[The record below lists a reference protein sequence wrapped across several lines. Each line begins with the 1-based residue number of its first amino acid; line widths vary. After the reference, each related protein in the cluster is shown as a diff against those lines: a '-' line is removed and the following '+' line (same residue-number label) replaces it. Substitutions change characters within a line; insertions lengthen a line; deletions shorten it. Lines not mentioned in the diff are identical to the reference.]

1 MTDEL
6 SSGGAAYDTDG
17 TETPL
22 EIPAELPILP
32 LRDTVLFPNSFMP
45 LAVAREASVRLI
57 DEATATGRMI
67 GVFTQR
73 EAATEEPLQEDLY
86 TIGTATHI
94 HKMFKLPDGS
104 LRLIVQGLARI
115 RLDGI
120 AQTRPY
126 LRGAVSAAE
135 EVLRDEDHLEIDAL
149 QRNIK
154 SNFQQVVSLSPLLS
168 DDLQALAV
176 NITDPGK
183 LADFIAS
190 SLTTIGTAVKQ
201 EVLDTLDIRARMDSL
216 NRLLIKE
223 LEVLELGSKIQS
235 QVQSEVGKN
244 QREYFLREQM
254 KAIQKELGEGDEQAK
269 EIDELRSKIEAAGMP
284 ESVKKETLR
293 ELDRLSKMPVAAAEY
308 TVSRTYLDWIV
319 ALPWSRRTEDAID
332 LKRTKEVL
340 DADHSGLEKVKD
352 RVLEYLAVR
361 KLNPDVKGPIL
372 CFLGPPGVGKT
383 SLARSIAN
391 SLGRKFVRVSLGGMR
406 DEAEIRGHRRTYI
419 GALPGQVIQGLR
431 RAESKNPVFILDEI
445 DKLGADFRG
454 DPASALLEVL
464 DPEQNNTFRD
474 HYLDVPFDL
483 SEVLFLTT
491 ANVLDPVPPALRDR
505 MEVLELAGYT
515 EEEKLKIALEHL
527 IAKQVKNHGLTEAYV
542 EFTEP
547 AIRSVIRNYTRE
559 AGVRNLEREIG
570 ALCRKIA
577 RRRAEGDETK
587 VTVTAELVNEFLGAP
602 TFLDEEIE
610 NRTKDPGVAVGL
622 AWTPAGG
629 EVLFVEASRMQG
641 AGSLTLTGHLGDVMK
656 ESARTAL
663 SWFRSNA
670 PHYGVDPAFYK
681 DAEIHLHVPSGA
693 IPKDGPSAGVTMVAA
708 LASELTGRAVRG
720 DVAMTGEITLS
731 GRVLPVGG
739 IKEKVLAARRHG
751 VTRSDPAAPEREEH
765 PRGPDRGAAARAD
778 DSLRVGNRRRARA
791 RSDPVVRPDSRG
803 ASAARLLRQNDG
815 ELNGSDHPQ
824 SHHRLHIGD
833 LAATDHIPDVG
844 QRECL
849 RLDVFVFVE
858 CGGFG
863 RIGEAGEAKEDHF
876 LVAITRCRVQRP
888 EPDDRCRHLPD
899 LLMALAP
906 RRLFWRFPGIDAA
919 RGELPEPLADGVAIL
934 PDQDDVARFGDRNQH
949 H

>member
-1 MTDEL
+1 M
-6 SSGGAAYDTDG
+6 SDTDQERPPSES
-17 TETPL
+17 TDFERPL
-22 EIPAELPILP
+22 QIPPELPVLP

-45 LAVAREASVRLI
+45 LAVAREASVRLVE
-57 DEATATGRMI
+57 EANAAGRLI

-73 EAATEEPLQEDLY
+73 EAALEEPMQEDLY
-86 TIGTATHI
+86 PVGTVTHI

-104 LRLIVQGLARI
+104 LRLIVQGLARVT
-115 RLDGI
+115 LDRI
-120 AQTRPY
+120 AQARPY
-126 LRGAVSAAE
+126 LRADVTIAPD
-135 EVLRDEDHLEIDAL
+135 VLRDEDHLEIDAL

-168 DDLQALAV
+168 DDLQTLAA

-190 SLTTIGTAVKQ
+190 SLATIGTPVKQ
-201 EVLDTLDIRARMDSL
+201 EILSTLDVRARMDAL
-216 NRLLIKE
+216 NRILIKE
-223 LEVLELGSKIQS
+223 LEVLELGSRIQS

-269 EIDELRSKIEAAGMP
+269 EIEELRAKIDAAGMP
-284 ESVKKETLR
+284 EPVKKEALR

-308 TVSRTYLDWIV
+308 TVSRTYVDWIV
-319 ALPWSRRTEDAID
+319 ALPWSKRTEDSID
-332 LKRTKEVL
+332 LKRTKQVL

-361 KLNPDVKGPIL
+361 KLNPEVKGPIL

-391 SLGRKFVRVSLGGMR
+391 SIGRKFVRVSLGGMR

-419 GALPGQVIQGLR
+419 GALPGQIIQGIR

-464 DPEQNNTFRD
+464 DPEQNNSFRD

-491 ANVLDPVPPALRDR
+491 ANMIDPIPPALRDR

-515 EEEKLKIALEHL
+515 EEEKLAIAFEHL
-527 IAKQVKNHGLTEAYV
+527 IAKQVKNNGLTPEQV
-542 EFTEP
+542 EFTRD
-547 AIRSVIRNYTRE
+547 AIASVIRGYTRE

-570 ALCRKIA
+570 ALCRKVA
-577 RRRAEGDETK
+577 RRRAEGDESRVVITPD
-587 VTVTAELVNEFLGAP
+587 LVPQMLGAP

-610 NRTKDPGVAVGL
+610 DRTKDPGVAVGL

-641 AGSLTLTGHLGDVMK
+641 GGSLTLTGHLGDVMK
-656 ESARTAL
+656 ESARLAL
-663 SWFRSNA
+663 TWFRA
-670 PHYGVDPAFYK
+670 HAQHYGVDPAFYK
-681 DAEIHLHVPSGA
+681 DSEIHLHVPSGA
-693 IPKDGPSAGVTMVAA
+693 VPKDGPSAGVTMVCA
-708 LASELTGRAVRG
+708 LASQLTGRPVRG
-720 DVAMTGEITLS
+720 DIAMTGEISLS

-751 VTRSDPAAPEREEH
+751 ITELILPRPNEKNVNEDLTEELRKTLTIHYVTEIA
-765 PRGPDRGAAARAD
+765 
-778 DSLRVGNRRRARA
+778 
-791 RSDPVVRPDSRG
+791 
-803 ASAARLLRQNDG
+803 
-815 ELNGSDHPQ
+815 
-824 SHHRLHIGD
+824 
-833 LAATDHIPDVG
+833 
-844 QRECL
+844 
-849 RLDVFVFVE
+849 
-858 CGGFG
+858 
-863 RIGEAGEAKEDHF
+863 EA
-876 LVAITRCRVQRP
+876 VAIAL
-888 EPDDRCRHLPD
+888 LPGSGQTHVPMPVD
-899 LLMALAP
+899 S
-906 RRLFWRFPGIDAA
+906 DAQ
-919 RGELPEPLADGVAIL
+919 PVA
-934 PDQDDVARFGDRNQH
+934 
-949 H
+949 

>member
-1 MTDEL
+1 VSDRDEPVIVED
-6 SSGGAAYDTDG
+6 AATA
-17 TETPL
+17 ERL
-22 EIPAELPILP
+22 AIPEELPVLP

-57 DEATATGRMI
+57 DEATTAGRMI

-73 EAATEEPLQEDLY
+73 EATVEEPAQDDLY
-86 TIGTATHI
+86 AIGTATHI
-94 HKMFKLPDGS
+94 HKMFRLPDGS

-115 RLDGI
+115 RLERLVQ
-120 AQTRPY
+120 ARPY
-126 LRGAVSAAE
+126 LRAVVTQADE
-135 EVLRDEDHLEIDAL
+135 LLREEDHLEIDAL

-168 DDLQALAV
+168 DDLQSLAA

-190 SLTTIGTAVKQ
+190 SLATLGTAVKQ
-201 EVLDTLDIRARMDSL
+201 EVLETLDIRARMDAL

-244 QREYFLREQM
+244 QREYFLREQL
-254 KAIQKELGEGDEQAK
+254 KAIQKELGEGDDKDK

-284 ESVKKETLR
+284 ETVKKEATR

-308 TVSRTYLDWIV
+308 TVSRTYLDWLI
-319 ALPWSRRTEDAID
+319 ALPWAKRTEDSID
-332 LKRTKEVL
+332 LKRTKDVL

-352 RVLEYLAVR
+352 RVIEYLAVR

-383 SLARSIAN
+383 SLAKSIAS

-445 DKLGADFRG
+445 DKLGSDFRG

-491 ANVLDPVPPALRDR
+491 ANVLDPIPPPLRDR

-515 EEEKLKIALEHL
+515 EEEKLQIAREHL
-527 IAKQVKNHGLTEAYV
+527 VAKQIGNHGLTPEQV
-542 EFTEP
+542 EFTDA
-547 AIRSVIRNYTRE
+547 AIRSVIRGYTRE
-559 AGVRNLEREIG
+559 AGVRNLERELG
-570 ALCRKIA
+570 ALCRKVA
-577 RRRAEGDETK
+577 RRRAEGDESK
-587 VTVTAELVNEFLGAP
+587 VTIGPDVVVDMLGAP
-602 TFLDEEIE
+602 RFLDEEIE

-641 AGSLTLTGHLGDVMK
+641 GGSLTLTGQLGDVMK
-656 ESARTAL
+656 ESGRTAL
-663 SWFRSNA
+663 SWFRANA
-670 PHYGVDPAFYK
+670 PRYSVDPSFYK

-693 IPKDGPSAGVTMVAA
+693 IPKDGPSAGVTMVTA
-708 LASELTGRAVRG
+708 LASELTGRPVRG
-720 DVAMTGEITLS
+720 DLAMTGEITLS

-739 IKEKVLAARRHG
+739 IKEKVLAAHRHG
-751 VTRSDPAAPEREEH
+751 ITEVILPRQNEKNIKEDLTDVLRSELTIHYVVHIEEVLALALQ
-765 PRGPDRGAAARAD
+765 P
-778 DSLRVGNRRRARA
+778 
-791 RSDPVVRPDSRG
+791 
-803 ASAARLLRQNDG
+803 SAA
-815 ELNGSDHPQ
+815 Q
-824 SHHRLHIGD
+824 SHTGL
-833 LAATDHIPDVG
+833 P
-844 QRECL
+844 
-849 RLDVFVFVE
+849 
-858 CGGFG
+858 
-863 RIGEAGEAKEDHF
+863 
-876 LVAITRCRVQRP
+876 VAI
-888 EPDDRCRHLPD
+888 
-899 LLMALAP
+899 A
-906 RRLFWRFPGIDAA
+906 
-919 RGELPEPLADGVAIL
+919 
-934 PDQDDVARFGDRNQH
+934 
-949 H
+949 